1 MHFHRLSIVMM
12 VSIAGLAAGAH
23 AQDSVPITPGGND
36 ALLPYDATSQRVR
49 YVVDAVAVQTS
60 WGNELLVAPVL
71 KASRDADPLFRTL
84 ILGSLAASPSYL
96 ESLAFASRS
105 FSVWSA
111 PGQGVHPTANSP
123 GAMVALT
130 NFEVQF
136 GIAASEFGMTTSSV
150 LGATVGLDMDTPS
163 RLYVERVMALA
174 SRASAAG
181 ADTATLSLGAVD
193 AAGMIALRA
202 DNFNTIPA
210 TATRVL
216 GENLLR
222 VNTPARSGS
231 ANSLAAFGGTNFASD
246 TGSTTFV
253 VSNETIPTNTPTI
266 VGAPT
271 SAPFVL
277 GLDFASRFRAGSTT
291 ANLVTTTAHLAL
303 GVAGHRGNPTFS
315 PFAAGGGRGL
325 WARWQAWRA
334 RACRRPRP
342 ARSTCLTCLQAPLP
356 LWTRH
361 RVARSP
367 CQRPWHRRHT
377 QRTQAGWLRPS
388 SISHRP
394 PSAAGTARSAW
405 GEMPRARP

>member
-1 MHFHRLSIVMM
+1 MHLNRMSIAVI

-23 AQDSVPITPGGND
+23 AQDSVPLAPGGND
-36 ALLPYDATSQRVR
+36 ALLPYDGASQRVR

-60 WGNELLVAPVL
+60 WGNDLLIAPVL

-84 ILGSLAASPSYL
+84 ILGSMAVSPSYL

-105 FSVWSA
+105 FLVWSE
-111 PGQGVHPTANSP
+111 PGRGVHPAANSP
-123 GAMVALT
+123 AGTVAVT
-130 NFEVQF
+130 GFDVQF
-136 GIAASEFGMTTSSV
+136 GVATSEFGMTTSSV
-150 LGATVGLDMDTPS
+150 LGATVGIDMDAPS

-222 VNTPARSGS
+222 INTPARSGI

-246 TGSTTFV
+246 TGSTTYV
-253 VSNETIPTNTPTI
+253 VSNEATPTNTPTI
-266 VGAPT
+266 VGAPG

-277 GLDFASRFRAGSTT
+277 GFDFASRFRAGSTT
-291 ANLVTTTAHLAL
+291 ANLVTTTAHLAP

-315 PFAAGGGRGL
+315 PFVGGPGTLGSVASL
-325 WARWQAWRA
+325 A
-334 RACRRPRP
+334 RASVPAAKTSTVNLFDLLAGTPPIVDAASRRAFTVP
-342 ARSTCLTCLQAPLP
+342 APVASPAYSTNSGGPSSG
-356 LWTRH
+356 
-361 RVARSP
+361 RSP
-367 CQRPWHRRHT
+367 
-377 QRTQAGWLRPS
+377 
-388 SISHRP
+388 
-394 PSAAGTARSAW
+394 
-405 GEMPRARP
+405 